1 MADACRLSHLRQ
13 ADFPIFAH
21 QHQKSAHLE
30 ITKGKKTAL
39 IFGAS
44 GLVGGYCLDFLL
56 GHAAYHRVIAF
67 VRKPLDKEHERLKQ
81 VIVDFDHIDQLA
93 AQLKGDDLFL
103 CLGTTMAKAGSR
115 EAFYKVDFK
124 YSYKVARIAA
134 QQGVNQLSLVSAVGA
149 DKDSLFFYNRVKGE
163 LEEAIKELPFWAVHI
178 FQPSVLLGE
187 RNENRW
193 GEELAGKIGKVIDNF
208 TGGLLSKYR
217 PVEADVVA
225 QAMVN
230 AAQQISKGV
239 HIYPSNYL
247 QNLANQTNLIPK

>member
-1 MADACRLSHLRQ
+1 M
-13 ADFPIFAH
+13 
-21 QHQKSAHLE
+21 E

-44 GLVGGYCLDFLL
+44 GLVGGYCLDYLL
-56 GHAAYHRVIAF
+56 RHAAYQRVIAF
-67 VRKPLDKEHERLKQ
+67 VRKPLKKEHERLHQ
-81 VIVDFDHIDQLA
+81 IVIDFDRLEEHA
-93 AQLKGDDLFL
+93 AQMRGDDLFL

-134 QQGVNQLSLVSAVGA
+134 EHGVNQLLLVSSVGA
-149 DKDSLFFYNRVKGE
+149 DKDSLFFYSRVKGE
-163 LEEAIKELPFWAVHI
+163 LEDAVKELPFWSTHI

-217 PVEADVVA
+217 PVEAEVVA

-247 QNLANQTNLIPK
+247 QNLANQNALIPK

>member
-1 MADACRLSHLRQ
+1 M
-13 ADFPIFAH
+13 
-21 QHQKSAHLE
+21 E

-56 GHAAYHRVIAF
+56 AHAAYQKVVAF
-67 VRKPLDKEHERLKQ
+67 VRDPLEKEHPHLQQ
-81 VIVDFDHIDQLA
+81 VVIDFDQIDQFA
-93 AQLKGDDLFL
+93 EQIRGEDLFL

-134 QQGVNQLSLVSAVGA
+134 EQGVNQLFLVSAVGA
-149 DKDSLFFYNRVKGE
+149 DQDSLFFYSRVKGE
-163 LEEAIKELPFWAVHI
+163 LEEAVKELPFWAVHI

-193 GEELAGKIGKVIDNF
+193 GEEIAGKLGKVIDNI
-208 TGGLLSKYR
+208 TGGMLSKYR

-230 AAQQISKGV
+230 AAQQISRGV

-247 QNLANQTNLIPK
+247 QNLANQHSLIPK

>member
-1 MADACRLSHLRQ
+1 MTV
-13 ADFPIFAH
+13 
-21 QHQKSAHLE
+21 KSILILE

-44 GLVGGYCLDFLL
+44 GLIGGFCLDMLL
-56 GHAAYHRVIAF
+56 AHPAYKQVIAF
-67 VRKPLDKEHERLKQ
+67 VRKPLEKAHPNLLQIEM
-81 VIVDFDHIDQLA
+81 DFDQRSTFADKI
-93 AQLKGDDLFL
+93 KGDDIFL

-124 YSYKVARIAA
+124 YSFQAAETAARH
-134 QQGVNQLSLVSAVGA
+134 GVNQLLLVSAVGA
-149 DKDSLFFYNRVKGE
+149 DKDSLFYYSQVKGD
-163 LEEAIKELPFWAVHI
+163 LEDAVKELPFWAIHI

-193 GEELAGKIGKVIDNF
+193 GEELAGKIGSIIDRI
-208 TGGLLSKYR
+208 TGGLLTKYR
-217 PVEADVVA
+217 PVEAEVVA

-230 AAQQISKGV
+230 AAQRLSKGT

-247 QNLANQTNLIPK
+247 QTIANQTNLLPK

>member
-1 MADACRLSHLRQ
+1 M
-13 ADFPIFAH
+13 
-21 QHQKSAHLE
+21 E

-56 GHAAYHRVIAF
+56 AHAAYQRVVAF
-67 VRKPLDKEHERLKQ
+67 VRKPLDKEHDRLRQ
-81 VIVDFDHIDQLA
+81 VIIDFDRMDDFRKQL
-93 AQLKGDDLFL
+93 QGEDLFL

-124 YSYKVARIAA
+124 YSYKVAQMAA
-134 QQGVNQLSLVSAVGA
+134 EQGVNQLFLVSAVGA

-193 GEELAGKIGKVIDNF
+193 GEEIAGKLGKVIDNF
-208 TGGLLSKYR
+208 TGGMLSKYR

-230 AAQQISKGV
+230 AAQQISRGV

-247 QNLANQTNLIPK
+247 QNLANQHSLIPK